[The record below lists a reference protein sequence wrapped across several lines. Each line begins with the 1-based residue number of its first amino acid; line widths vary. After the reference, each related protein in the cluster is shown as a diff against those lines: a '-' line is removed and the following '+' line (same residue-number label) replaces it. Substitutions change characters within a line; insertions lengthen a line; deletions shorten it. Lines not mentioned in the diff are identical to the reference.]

1 MTCKIHSVNE
11 SKIQQKFDRKFAETV
26 AEEIIDKLRVH
37 LMKYLICGSIR
48 RQKST
53 VGDIDIVAIPK
64 SAYELD
70 EESLSDVI
78 SKIDPDGS
86 KIAKTLGKSGAKR
99 FLNGDLIKRFQYK
112 GISIDLYLADEAT
125 FGTLVLIRTGSKEH
139 NIKLTKIAR
148 SKGLK
153 LFASG
158 KGLCQVDDNDNV
170 IKIINV
176 NENEILSILLNCI
189 PDPRDRD

>member
-1 MTCKIHSVNE
+1 MTCEIHSVND
-11 SKIQQKFDRKFAETV
+11 SKIQQRFDRKFAETV
-26 AEEIIDKLRVH
+26 AEEIIDKLQDH

-53 VGDIDIVAIPK
+53 VGDIDIVAVPK
-64 SAYELD
+64 SVYALD

-78 SKIDPDGS
+78 SKIDPDGG
-86 KIAKTLGKSGAKR
+86 KIAKSLGKSGAKR

-158 KGLCQVDDNDNV
+158 KGLCQVDDKDNV

-176 NENEILSILLNCI
+176 NENEILSILLNYV